1 MPIDVCKEVHQNFLD
16 FSYEANSQRAFP
28 SALDGLKPGQR
39 ACLWEMYSKG
49 FISTKP
55 HVKSAKIS
63 GAVIGELWPHGDTAI
78 YETFARM
85 SQPWINNIPEVDWH
99 GANGSQKAGPEPA
112 SARYTEARLS
122 KASEDGFFGNIN
134 KNVVDM
140 IPNFSEDA
148 EWPEVFPAI
157 FPRLFI
163 NGSQGIGMTIAQTWL
178 CGNLNE
184 FFEKVKRYIVRGRI
198 TYDEIYPDFPSGG
211 VIINKSELHTI
222 YETGRGRCVLRAKT
236 EIDGNN
242 ILITELPYQ
251 VYIEPLLKDIKK
263 LIEDEKI
270 KGIVDVLNKSDKNTL
285 LIEIQCSETPAK
297 ILRQL
302 FKLTDL
308 QKIYNANQYAMITK
322 VPELLN
328 LEQYINAYINHNVN
342 CIYRE
347 YKYDYEQAD
356 LRLEIVSGL
365 LIALNN
371 IDDVIALIKAA
382 PNTETAKNQ
391 LMVKYNLSE
400 RQAKAI
406 LDMKLSKL
414 THLEASNLEDEA
426 KDLMAKMTNCKEI
439 MADEDTQKS
448 IFIQRLSAFVDKYG
462 FERRTE
468 VIDLTEEE
476 EEDPAASIVPEECM
490 VILTASG
497 LVKRIPTSA
506 FKVQNKNGKG
516 VKTQDDIT
524 AETIKTNTADT
535 LMVFTSAGKMYS
547 LIVED
552 IPEGNNTSKGVSL
565 KMLLDIGA
573 NEEVETIYSIHQN
586 TSPKYIVFVTKQG
599 IIKKSELNE
608 YIRSGRNKKG
618 MIALKLRPGDTIV
631 RVILIEEEEL
641 LLITANGQ
649 VEHIATNTINP
660 IGRTG
665 TGIIGIRLAEND
677 EVIDC
682 QAIRDNT
689 DLLALFTENGYGKK
703 TALSAYS
710 LQNRGGLGVKGYNL
724 NAKTGKIVSSS
735 MVNDTDTVLIVGAS
749 NSLCIL
755 GKDIPTT
762 SRISRGS
769 TLIKGTSIVST
780 SKI

>member
-49 FISTKP
+49 FVSSKP

-78 YETFARM
+78 YDTFARM

-134 KNVVDM
+134 KNVVNM

-157 FPRLFI
+157 FPRLFV
-163 NGSQGIGMTIAQTWL
+163 NGSQGIGMTIAQNWL

-198 TYDEIYPDFPSGG
+198 TYDNIYPDFPSGG

-251 VYIEPLLKDIKK
+251 VYIEPLLKDIKQ
-263 LIEDEKI
+263 LIEEEKI
-270 KGIVDVLNKSDKNTL
+270 TGITDVLNKSDKNTL
-285 LIEIQCSETPAK
+285 LIEIQCSGTPRQ
-297 ILRQL
+297 ILNKL

-328 LEQYINAYINHNVN
+328 LDQYINAYINHNVN
-342 CIYRE
+342 CIYKE
-347 YKYDYEQAD
+347 YQYDYNQAE
-356 LRLEIVSGL
+356 LRLEIVQGL

-371 IDDVIALIKAA
+371 IDDIIALIKGAA
-382 PNTETAKNQ
+382 NTEDAKTQ
-391 LMVKYNLSE
+391 LMIDYELTE

-414 THLEASNLEDEA
+414 THLEITSLEDEA
-426 KDLMAKMTNCKEI
+426 NELRAKMANYDVI
-439 MADEDTQKS
+439 INDTDAQKS
-448 IFIQRLSAFVDKYG
+448 IFIERLKNFVDKYG

-468 VIDLTEEE
+468 VIDLEEE
-476 EEDPAASIVPEECM
+476 EETEESTIIPEQCM

-497 LVKRIPTSA
+497 LVKRIPTTA

-524 AETIKTNTADT
+524 IETIKTNTADT

-547 LIVED
+547 LIVGD

-586 TSPKYIVFVTKQG
+586 TTAKYILFVTKQG
-599 IIKKSELNE
+599 MLKKTELNE

-618 MIALKLRPGDTIV
+618 MLAIKIKPNDSIV
-631 RVILIEEEEL
+631 NAILIDEEEVL
-641 LLITANGQ
+641 IITANGQ
-649 VEHIATNTINP
+649 VEHIATNSITP

-665 TGIIGIRLAEND
+665 MGIIGIRLNEGD
-677 EVIDC
+677 EVIGC
-682 QAIRDNT
+682 EAVRDPA

-703 TALSAYS
+703 TAVSEYN

-724 NAKTGKIVSSS
+724 NKKTGKIVSSS
-735 MVNDTDTVLIVGAS
+735 MLNDSDTILIVGAAS
-749 NSLCIL
+749 SLCIL
-755 GKDIPTT
+755 GADVPT
-762 SRISRGS
+762 SARVSRGS
-769 TLIKGTSIVST
+769 TLIKGTTIVST

>member
-49 FISTKP
+49 YTSNKP

-78 YETFARM
+78 YDTFARM

-134 KNVVDM
+134 KNVVNM
-140 IPNFSEDA
+140 ILNFSEDA

-157 FPRLFI
+157 FPRLFV
-163 NGSQGIGMTIAQTWL
+163 NGSQGIGMTIAQNWL

-198 TYDEIYPDFPSGG
+198 TYDNIYPDFPSGG

-270 KGIVDVLNKSDKNTL
+270 TGITDVLNKSDKNTL
-285 LIEIQCSETPAK
+285 LIEIQCSDTPKK
-297 ILRQL
+297 ILNKL

-328 LEQYINAYINHNVN
+328 LDQYINAYINHNVS
-342 CIYRE
+342 CIHKE
-347 YKYDYEQAD
+347 YQYDYNQAGQ
-356 LRLEIVSGL
+356 RLEIVEGL

-371 IDDVIALIKAA
+371 IDAVIALIKGAA
-382 PNTETAKNQ
+382 NTEDAKMQ
-391 LMVKYNLSE
+391 LINDYSLTE

-414 THLEASNLEDEA
+414 THLEADNLEEEA
-426 KDLMAKMTNCKEI
+426 NNLKIKMAECEAI
-439 MADEDTQKS
+439 IEDEDTQKS
-448 IFIQRLSAFVDKYG
+448 IFIERLGDFVKKYG

-468 VIDLTEEE
+468 VIDLVEEE
-476 EEDPAASIVPEECM
+476 EEEESTIVPEQCM

-497 LVKRIPTSA
+497 LVKRIPTTA

-535 LMVFTSAGKMYS
+535 LMVFTNAGKMYS
-547 LIVED
+547 LIVGD

-573 NEEVETIYSIHQN
+573 NEEVETIYSIHQH
-586 TSPKYIVFVTKQG
+586 TTAKYILFVTKQG
-599 IIKKSELNE
+599 MLKKTELSE

-618 MIALKLRPGDTIV
+618 MVAIKIKPNDTIV
-631 RVILIEEEEL
+631 STILIDEEEVL
-641 LLITANGQ
+641 IITANGQ
-649 VEHIATNTINP
+649 VEHIATNTISP
-660 IGRTG
+660 IGRVG
-665 TGIIGIRLAEND
+665 MGIIGIRLNEGD
-677 EVIDC
+677 EVIGC
-682 QAIRDNT
+682 EAVRDPA
-689 DLLALFTENGYGKK
+689 DLLALFTEKGYGKK
-703 TALSAYS
+703 TAVSEYN

-724 NAKTGKIVSSS
+724 NSKTGKIVSSG
-735 MVNDTDTVLIVGAS
+735 MINDDDTILIVGATS
-749 NSLCIL
+749 SLCIV
-755 GKDIPTT
+755 GSDVPTGA
-762 SRISRGS
+762 RISRGS

>member
-39 ACLWEMYSKG
+39 ACLWEMYTKG
-49 FISTKP
+49 FTSNKP

-78 YETFARM
+78 YDTFARM

-134 KNVVDM
+134 KNVVNM
-140 IPNFSEDA
+140 IPNFSEDT

-157 FPRLFI
+157 FPRLFV

-198 TYDEIYPDFPSGG
+198 TYDNIYPDFPSGG

-251 VYIEPLLKDIKK
+251 VYIEPLLKDIKQ
-263 LIEDEKI
+263 LIEEEKI
-270 KGIVDVLNKSDKNTL
+270 TGITDVLNKSDKKTL
-285 LIEIQCSETPAK
+285 LIEIQCSGTPRQ
-297 ILRQL
+297 ILNKL

-328 LEQYINAYINHNVN
+328 LSQYIDAYIKHNVD
-342 CIYRE
+342 CIYKE
-347 YKYDYEQAD
+347 YNYEYEQAQR
-356 LRLEIVSGL
+356 RLEIVEGL
-365 LIALNN
+365 LIALDN
-371 IDDVIALIKAA
+371 IDDVIALIKGAA
-382 PNTETAKNQ
+382 GVDDAKTQ
-391 LMVKYNLSE
+391 LMTDYALTE

-414 THLEASNLEDEA
+414 THLEADSLKDEA
-426 KDLMAKMTNCKEI
+426 ASLNAKMVSYKNI
-439 MADEDTQKS
+439 INDGDMQKS
-448 IFIQRLSAFVDKYG
+448 IFIKRLSEFVDKYG
-462 FERRTE
+462 YDRKTE
-468 VIDLTEEE
+468 VIDLEEEAEEE
-476 EEDPAASIVPEECM
+476 EPTVIPEPCM

-497 LVKRIPTSA
+497 LVKRIPTA
-506 FKVQNKNGKG
+506 VFKVQNKNGKG

-524 AETIKTNTADT
+524 IETIKTNTADT
-535 LMVFTSAGKMYS
+535 LMVFTNAGKMYS

-552 IPEGNNTSKGVSL
+552 IPEGTNTSKGVSL

-586 TSPKYIVFVTKQG
+586 TTAKYIVFITKQG
-599 IIKKSELNE
+599 ILKKTELSE

-618 MIALKLRPGDTIV
+618 ITAIKIKPNDAIV
-631 RVILIEEEEL
+631 RAILIDEEEL
-641 LLITANGQ
+641 LIITANGQ
-649 VEHIATNTINP
+649 VEHIVTNTISP
-660 IGRTG
+660 IGRVG
-665 TGIIGIRLAEND
+665 MGIIGIRLNEGD
-677 EVIDC
+677 EVISC
-682 QAIRDNT
+682 EAVRDPD

-703 TALSAYS
+703 TAVSEYN

-724 NAKTGKIVSSS
+724 NSKTGKVVSSS
-735 MVNDTDTVLIVGAS
+735 MLNDSDTILIVGTTS
-749 NSLCIL
+749 SLCII
-755 GKDIPTT
+755 GADVPTGA
-762 SRISRGS
+762 RISRGS

>member
-49 FISTKP
+49 FVSSKP

-78 YETFARM
+78 YDTFARM

-134 KNVVDM
+134 KNVVNM

-157 FPRLFI
+157 FPRLFV
-163 NGSQGIGMTIAQTWL
+163 NGSQGIGMTIAQNWL

-198 TYDEIYPDFPSGG
+198 TYDNIYPDFPSGG

-251 VYIEPLLKDIKK
+251 VYIEPLLKDIKQ
-263 LIEDEKI
+263 LIEEEKI
-270 KGIVDVLNKSDKNTL
+270 TGITDVLNKSDKNTL
-285 LIEIQCSETPAK
+285 LIEIQCSGTP
-297 ILRQL
+297 RQVLNKL

-328 LEQYINAYINHNVN
+328 LDQYINAYINHNVN
-342 CIYRE
+342 CIYKE
-347 YKYDYEQAD
+347 YQYDYNQAE
-356 LRLEIVSGL
+356 LRLEIVQGL

-371 IDDVIALIKAA
+371 IDDIIALIKGAA
-382 PNTETAKNQ
+382 NTEDAKTQ
-391 LMVKYNLSE
+391 LMTDYELTE

-414 THLEASNLEDEA
+414 THLEITSLEDEA
-426 KDLMAKMTNCKEI
+426 NELRAKMANYDVI
-439 MADEDTQKS
+439 INDTDAQKS
-448 IFIQRLSAFVDKYG
+448 IFIERLKNFVDKYG
-462 FERRTE
+462 FERKTE
-468 VIDLTEEE
+468 VIDLEEE
-476 EEDPAASIVPEECM
+476 EETEESTIIPEQCM

-497 LVKRIPTSA
+497 LVKRIPTTA

-524 AETIKTNTADT
+524 IETIKTNTADT

-547 LIVED
+547 LIVGD

-586 TSPKYIVFVTKQG
+586 TTAKYILFVTKQG
-599 IIKKSELNE
+599 MLKKTELNE

-618 MIALKLRPGDTIV
+618 MLAIKIKPNDSIV
-631 RVILIEEEEL
+631 NAILIDEEEVL
-641 LLITANGQ
+641 IITANGQ
-649 VEHIATNTINP
+649 VEHIATNSITP

-665 TGIIGIRLAEND
+665 MGIIGIRLNEGD
-677 EVIDC
+677 EVIGC
-682 QAIRDNT
+682 EAVRDPA

-703 TALSAYS
+703 TAVSEYN

-724 NAKTGKIVSSS
+724 NKKTGKIVSSS
-735 MVNDTDTVLIVGAS
+735 MLNDSDTILIVGAAS
-749 NSLCIL
+749 SLCIL
-755 GKDIPTT
+755 GTDVPT
-762 SRISRGS
+762 SARVSRGS
-769 TLIKGTSIVST
+769 TLIKGTTIVST

>member
-1 MPIDVCKEVHQNFLD
+1 MITKLD
-16 FSYEANSQRAFP
+16 S
-28 SALDGLKPGQR
+28 
-39 ACLWEMYSKG
+39 
-49 FISTKP
+49 
-55 HVKSAKIS
+55 
-63 GAVIGELWPHGDTAI
+63 AI
-78 YETFARM
+78 YDTFARM

-122 KASEDGFFGNIN
+122 KASEEGFFGNIN
-134 KNVVDM
+134 KNVVKM

-157 FPRLFI
+157 FPRLFV

-184 FFEKVKRYIVRGRI
+184 FFEKVKRYIVRKRI
-198 TYDEIYPDFPSGG
+198 TYDNIYPDFPSGG

-222 YETGRGRCVLRAKT
+222 YETGRGRCILRAKT

-270 KGIVDVLNKSDKNTL
+270 KGVTDVLNKSDKKTL
-285 LIEIQCSETPAK
+285 LIEVQCSEAPAK
-297 ILRQL
+297 VLRQL

-308 QKIYNANQYAMITK
+308 QKVYNANQYAMITK

-328 LEQYINAYINHNVN
+328 LEDYINAYINHNVK
-342 CIYRE
+342 CINNE
-347 YKYDYEQAD
+347 YQYDYDQAE
-356 LRLEIVSGL
+356 LRLEIIDGL

-371 IDDVIALIKAA
+371 IDDVIAIVKAS
-382 PNTETAKNQ
+382 AKPQ
-391 LMVKYNLSE
+391 EAQVELMSKYNLSE
-400 RQAKAI
+400 RQTKAI
-406 LDMKLSKL
+406 LDMRLSKL
-414 THLEASNLEDEA
+414 THLEAGSLEDEA
-426 KDLMAKMTNCKEI
+426 TELKTKMAEWRKI
-439 MADEDTQKS
+439 LDDEDLQKS
-448 IFIQRLSAFVDKYG
+448 ILIQRLGDFVKKFG

-468 VIDLTEEE
+468 VIDL
-476 EEDPAASIVPEECM
+476 EEDAEEDEASAVTPEPCM

-497 LVKRIPTSA
+497 LVKRIPTSV

-524 AETIKTNTADT
+524 VETIKTNTADT
-535 LMVFTSAGKMYS
+535 LMVFTSTGKMYS
-547 LIVED
+547 LIVGD
-552 IPEGNNTSKGVSL
+552 IPEGTNTSKGVSL

-573 NEEVETIYSIHQN
+573 NEEVETIYSIHQK
-586 TSPKYIVFVTKQG
+586 TTAKYILFITKQG
-599 IIKKSELNE
+599 MLKKTELSE

-618 MIALKLRPGDTIV
+618 MVAIKIRPSDSIV
-631 RVILIEEEEL
+631 SAILIDEEEVL
-641 LLITANGQ
+641 IITANGQ
-649 VEHIATNTINP
+649 VEHIDTKAIAP
-660 IGRTG
+660 IGRVG
-665 TGIIGIRLAEND
+665 MGIIGIRLNEGD
-677 EVIDC
+677 EVISC
-682 QAIRDNT
+682 EAVRDPD
-689 DLLALFTENGYGKK
+689 DLLAIFTEQGYGKK
-703 TALSAYS
+703 TVVSEYK
-710 LQNRGGLGVKGYNL
+710 LQHRGGQGVKGYNL
-724 NAKTGKIVSSS
+724 SSKTGKVVSSS
-735 MVNDTDTVLIVGAS
+735 MINDSDTILIVGAT

-755 GKDIPTT
+755 GADVPTT
-762 SRISRGS
+762 ARIARGS